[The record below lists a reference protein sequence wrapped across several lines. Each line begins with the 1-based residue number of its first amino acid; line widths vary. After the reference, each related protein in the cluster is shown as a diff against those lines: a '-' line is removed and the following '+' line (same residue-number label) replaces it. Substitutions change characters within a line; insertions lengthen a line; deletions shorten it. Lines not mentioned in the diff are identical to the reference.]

1 MAAAVWLTSAAD
13 DITFSWLHFTS
24 NKVSTSLAGIP
35 GSGLLPASLLLL
47 LLLSMMPKVG
57 RLQSSSLLRMSESK
71 AGSPTSLLL
80 PALLLLL
87 LLSLLSWRMLQVNRL
102 QLLRSLSMVL

>member
-47 LLLSMMPKVG
+47 LLLLSMMPKVG
-57 RLQSSSLLRMSESK
+57 RLQSLSLLRMSESK
-71 AGSPTSLLL
+71 TGSPTSLLL

-87 LLSLLSWRMLQVNRL
+87 LSLLSWRMQQVNRL

>member
-57 RLQSSSLLRMSESK
+57 RLQSLSLLRMSESK

-80 PALLLLL
+80 PALLLL